1 MIRPDTDKRILWYL
15 IVLWLIFQPVLT
27 IAHKFWNFSIKINAP
42 LATGFVCYFVLGYLL
57 GEITLSRTRIIFST
71 VIWVIS
77 ALITIVGTYLF
88 TRNSDQF
95 DGFFYDFVSLNVI
108 FAASAAFLLL
118 RWISEANIFAS
129 SNAYALMRTFAISTF
144 GIYLVHILVIEV
156 LSGWIPLVH
165 INSFMS
171 NAIWSVPLVS
181 IVVFML
187 SFLIV
192 RILQKMPVL
201 KYIVP

>member
-1 MIRPDTDKRILWYL
+1 
-15 IVLWLIFQPVLT
+15 
-27 IAHKFWNFSIKINAP
+27 
-42 LATGFVCYFVLGYLL
+42 
-57 GEITLSRTRIIFST
+57 
-71 VIWVIS
+71 VIS